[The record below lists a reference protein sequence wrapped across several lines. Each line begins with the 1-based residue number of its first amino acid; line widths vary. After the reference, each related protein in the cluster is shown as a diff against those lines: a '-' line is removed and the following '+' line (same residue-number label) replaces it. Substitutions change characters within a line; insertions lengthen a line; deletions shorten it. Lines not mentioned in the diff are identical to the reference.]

1 MRSLC
6 RNIVRLRVPQYL
18 VSEIRAQEAFGVEV
32 YRSTEQCGKLPLY
45 PCEPNKTHR
54 PGRFEFNQNID
65 VAIRSEILT
74 EHRSKKGQSSDV
86 MLLTEC

>member
-6 RNIVRLRVPQYL
+6 RDIVRLRVPQYL
-18 VSEIRAQEAFGVEV
+18 VSEVRAQEAFGVEV

-45 PCEPNKTHR
+45 PCEPNKTH
-54 PGRFEFNQNID
+54 GTDGFEFNQDVN

-74 EHRSKKGQSSDV
+74 EHRSKKGEPSDV
-86 MLLTEC
+86 MLSTEC